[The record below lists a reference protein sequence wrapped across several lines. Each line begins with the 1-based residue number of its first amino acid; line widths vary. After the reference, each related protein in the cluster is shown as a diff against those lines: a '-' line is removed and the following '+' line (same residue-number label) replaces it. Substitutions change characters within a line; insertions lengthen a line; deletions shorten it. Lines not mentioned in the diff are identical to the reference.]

1 VTTVS
6 ESLLTID
13 AAQGGGGGQILR
25 MKEVNTLIQKSLLEN
40 IWLISLWQ
48 PVCNPLV
55 D

>member
-1 VTTVS
+1 
-6 ESLLTID
+6 LTID
-13 AAQGGGGGQILR
+13 GSQGEGGGQILR

-40 IWLISLWQ
+40 IRLISLSQ